1 MSTAGSETLNDRDE
15 EDQDILYEASVSL
28 SVGTQT
34 DLVEENICEC
44 RKKQFRSIAT
54 LTDDLVNIT
63 TLVNDHLY
71 CPAVEHFGH
80 PDNKSVP
87 RTSTPQHTQ
96 EVSFEQSC
104 SEVEEDEVSFDDHDE
119 DFFFSSDDS
128 ASCSDVEEEDT
139 NCIEQRKS
147 IVSNKHL
154 LMLFSICHWEGCGK
168 CLEEPAAL
176 TNSGNECSPFLEVCE
191 TIGLEAMSER
201 QWYNIQKAYV
211 IPEVNYAWAIH
222 NEGVMSAVS
231 EKPITVSGDARYDSP
246 GYNATF
252 GTYSLFDTGSKMIV
266 AQETV
271 RVTDVKNSYWL
282 EVEGMERC
290 LAKLA
295 DHGVSVSVL
304 ATDCHPSVQKVL
316 REKHQEIKHEYDLW
330 HIVKNVKKKILRCKN
345 PDLNE
350 ESRRLWLSPDSTAF
364 NSLQKVVLNKKLLQN
379 LDRVTEG
386 IHTGELESVH
396 ALYNKYAT
404 KRKAFSYESFEAR
417 LRLAALDNNN
427 NIERE
432 RATTKTGGH
441 RFRQQFS
448 KAAGQYVVAQ
458 IKEQKAYSFRKDIV
472 NGAILR
478 RRESNTIQDTLQ
490 EHKQEAHPTLGQN
503 RGLTKPDKEH
513 SVAKHLSRFM

>member
-1 MSTAGSETLNDRDE
+1 M
-15 EDQDILYEASVSL
+15 
-28 SVGTQT
+28 
-34 DLVEENICEC
+34 EC
-44 RKKQFRSIAT
+44 
-54 LTDDLVNIT
+54 NIT
-63 TLVNDHLY
+63 V
-71 CPAVEHFGH
+71 
-80 PDNKSVP
+80 
-87 RTSTPQHTQ
+87 
-96 EVSFEQSC
+96 
-104 SEVEEDEVSFDDHDE
+104 
-119 DFFFSSDDS
+119 
-128 ASCSDVEEEDT
+128 
-139 NCIEQRKS
+139 
-147 IVSNKHL
+147 
-154 LMLFSICHWEGCGK
+154 
-168 CLEEPAAL
+168 PAAVFV
-176 TNSGNECSPFLEVCE
+176 TGNECSPFLEVCE

-201 QWYNIQKAYV
+201 QWYKIQKAYV

-252 GTYSLFDTGSKMIV
+252 GTYSLFDTESKMIV

-345 PDLNE
+345 PDLSEWIRMITNHLWYSVSSCGGDRVRLRERWISLLHHITNVHEWVTGETITKCDHPPYTPDE
-350 ESRRLWLSPDSTAF
+350 ESRRPWLRPDSAAF
-364 NSLQKVVLNKKLLQN
+364 NSLQKVVLNRQLLQN

-396 ALYNKYAT
+396 AFYNKYAT

-417 LRLAALDNNN
+417 LRLAALDNNI

-472 NGAILR
+472 SGVILR
-478 RRESNTIQDTLQ
+478 RRESSTIQATLQ
-490 EHKQEAHPTLGQN
+490 EQKQEAHPTLGQHK
-503 RGLTKPDKEH
+503 GLTKPDKDH
-513 SVAKHLSRFM
+513 SVAQHLSRFTK